1 MLDCTDQSAAHRW
14 SARLHHAAVLTV
26 FCTSLLAAL
35 LLAGPARE
43 VSHVLTLW
51 FKGEGGLSSSNLADL
66 YLVKFKLTPSCVDV
80 TDLVL
85 EHEGGS
91 AEDLAC
97 MVSMVC

>member
-26 FCTSLLAAL
+26 FCISLLAAL